1 MHVKLKI
8 YFTFVENIP
17 WTASLLDC
25 ILWNVSKIFN
35 QSKKSLAERV
45 KTLRTEAGMSQEQ
58 LALEADIDRTY
69 ASQIERAIGNPSL
82 KVICKLAE
90 VLKVSPIELL
100 GK

>member
-1 MHVKLKI
+1 M
-8 YFTFVENIP
+8 
-17 WTASLLDC
+17 
-25 ILWNVSKIFN
+25 SKIFN
-35 QSKKSLAERV
+35 QSKKTLAERV
-45 KTLRTEAGMSQEQ
+45 KTLRLEAGLSQEK

-90 VLKVSPIELL
+90 VLNVSPLELL

>member
-1 MHVKLKI
+1 LNI
-8 YFTFVENIP
+8 FIIVENIP

-35 QSKKSLAERV
+35 QSKKTLADRV
-45 KTLRTEAGMSQEQ
+45 KTLRLEAGLSQEQ

-90 VLKVSPIELL
+90 VLNVSPIELL

>member
-1 MHVKLKI
+1 
-8 YFTFVENIP
+8 
-17 WTASLLDC
+17 
-25 ILWNVSKIFN
+25 VSKIFY
-35 QSKKSLAERV
+35 QSKKTLADRV
-45 KTLRTEAGMSQEQ
+45 KTLRLEAGLSQEK

-90 VLKVSPIELL
+90 VLNVSPLELL

>member
-1 MHVKLKI
+1 
-8 YFTFVENIP
+8 
-17 WTASLLDC
+17 
-25 ILWNVSKIFN
+25 
-35 QSKKSLAERV
+35 
-45 KTLRTEAGMSQEQ
+45 

>member
-1 MHVKLKI
+1 LNI
-8 YFTFVENIP
+8 FIIVENIP

-25 ILWNVSKIFN
+25 ILWNVSNIFN
-35 QSKKSLAERV
+35 QSKKTLAERV

-69 ASQIERAIGNPSL
+69 ASQIERTIGNPSL